1 MGEYAKTSSIEDII
15 RPIKKAPQ
23 IRSDHDIFL
32 IQEVTKDIPFFQ
44 KYIIEGKEDVHQ
56 KSCKHMT
63 YEKFNSGDMVF
74 SQGDRGSKFYII
86 LEGLVGIYIKI
97 KSEQK
102 KVKELKGGESFGEL
116 ALINDAPRSA
126 SIKCITDCHFAV
138 LDKKNYITLFQQ
150 ILDNEIKKEISFY
163 PEIELFSNWNY
174 NKMKSFYN
182 HSFRIKVKKG
192 DTIISESD
200 NIDAIYIIASGEF
213 VVKKK
218 ISSEVEKIQQTEG
231 LHQLKRQ
238 SYLSPSLS
246 NKRLFIMSK
255 YEIFGQENA
264 EDEDPRFYYTVECHS
279 FEGNLIYIK
288 NQDYMKIIMK
298 DELQKEYMQ
307 RYSQRRV
314 QRVQNR
320 MKEITQALNLQ
331 QSDESTIPIQRNK
344 SQQRTLAVI
353 PSEKI
358 EDEVNGL
365 LDIEVKRSVKKR
377 LTCIDALGDQNRI
390 SKDNQNHE
398 NINAI
403 AFLSTD
409 AEDSTPGSNLLNNFK
424 SNNNRS
430 LSIQI
435 TQNMTRSTSEFGKET
450 ISQRFQ
456 KMCFEGATSQTYLK
470 PKTKNLEPQSICF
483 SPKTHYDISNHKLD
497 DESYLKVYTPQ
508 SVSSVNQ
515 SFSPQ
520 VKQSH
525 SIVPIKKNGNLSN
538 FGEAFSPVKTSGTKV
553 IVSQINTLNSIN
565 MIDEDDTQNITS
577 NKDIKDNFN
586 NIQKTSLN
594 HLKSQQTNKFKQ
606 QMRSSSQV
614 VISSR
619 MQNPGESISDDDENH
634 DVEEQQKK
642 SNQQSLNQQSM
653 IRKTLNNIVI
663 NSQKQINH
671 EEPILKN
678 LKKQASSIELQD
690 QEYDQLHPL
699 VKGFHEQL
707 KVRFYNKFKNG
718 SIEDLKSHMS
728 YAPIQTLIPDKLSPE
743 TVKNGVR
750 PVIFLNKKSK
760 ELKSKELKSKEIRE
774 YEQKLKQLIKSDCQI
789 ELESISPLKT
799 KDDKL
804 LRLKIE
810 KSSPESAKEIQK
822 QVGKKSLIN
831 IFQTTV
837 QNNYNNNNNSN
848 NNQMQIGGQ
857 SLKNLLKNE
866 NYNPEKIINCSHTRI
881 ASFDTGMNNQKP
893 FYSPF
898 ASTQNS
904 THIEKNNNQI
914 HLLPNIEKQKSVKNS
929 SFFVKTLDINSN
941 SQGNSQ
947 LKQLLNE
954 GNKSQIYTVNN
965 TKQNQNFSQIQI
977 TNTQRQS
984 KAQVSPKQINSVC
997 NLDLK
1002 NCKFF
1007 MSNKVG
1013 FKGQKGFNCS
1023 QFNLRKDKSQYYI
1036 S

>member
-44 KYIIEGKEDVHQ
+44 KYILEGKEDVHQ

-63 YEKFNSGDMVF
+63 YERFNSGDMVF

-97 KSEQK
+97 KNEQK
-102 KVKELKGGESFGEL
+102 KVKELSRGESFGEL

-126 SIKCITDCHFAV
+126 SIKCIVDCHFAV

-218 ISSEVEKIQQTEG
+218 INNDTEKFQQTED

-238 SYLSPSLS
+238 NYLSPSMA

-264 EDEDPRFYYTVECHS
+264 EDEEPKFYYTVECHS

-288 NQDYMKIIMK
+288 SQDYMKIIMK
-298 DELQKEYMQ
+298 DESQKEYMQ
-307 RYSQRRV
+307 SYSQRRI

-320 MKEITQALNLQ
+320 MKEISQALNLQ
-331 QSDESTIPIQRNK
+331 QSDEATVPFKRNK
-344 SQQRTLAVI
+344 SQQRTLIVI
-353 PSEKI
+353 PSENV
-358 EDEVNGL
+358 EGEVNGL
-365 LDIEVKRSVKKR
+365 LDIDVKRSVKKR

-390 SKDNQNHE
+390 SKE
-398 NINAI
+398 NNNAL

-424 SNNNRS
+424 SNNNNNGS
-430 LSIQI
+430 LSVQI
-435 TQNMTRSTSEFGKET
+435 NQNMRRSASEIGKEI
-450 ISQRFQ
+450 ISSRFQ
-456 KMCFEGATSQTYLK
+456 KINIEGANSQTFLK
-470 PKTKNLEPQSICF
+470 CKTKNLDSQSICF
-483 SPKTHYDISNHKLD
+483 SPQTHNDTPNHKLD
-497 DESYLKVYTPQ
+497 DESYLKVNTPQ
-508 SVSSVNQ
+508 SVSSANQ

-520 VKQSH
+520 VKKSH
-525 SIVPIKKNGNLSN
+525 SIVHIKKNGNLSN
-538 FGEAFSPVKTSGTKV
+538 FGEIFSPVKTTGTKV

-565 MIDEDDTQNITS
+565 MIDDDETQNITS
-577 NKDIKDNFN
+577 TKDIKESSN
-586 NIQKTSLN
+586 NIQKTNLN
-594 HLKSQQTNKFKQ
+594 QLKSQQTNNFKQ

-614 VISSR
+614 LISSR
-619 MQNPGESISDDDENH
+619 NQNHGESMIDDD
-634 DVEEQQKK
+634 DQCF
-642 SNQQSLNQQSM
+642 NQQNL
-653 IRKTLNNIVI
+653 IKKTLNNIVI

-671 EEPILKN
+671 DETIQKN
-678 LKKQASSIELQD
+678 FKKQASCIELQD
-690 QEYDQLHPL
+690 QDYDQLHPL

-728 YAPIQTLIPDKLSPE
+728 YAPIQTLQPDKLNPE
-743 TVKNGVR
+743 IIKNGVR
-750 PVIFLNKKSK
+750 PAIFLNKKSK
-760 ELKSKELKSKEIRE
+760 EIKSKEIRE

-804 LRLKIE
+804 QRLKIE
-810 KSSPESAKEIQK
+810 NNSPLSAKEAKKSIA
-822 QVGKKSLIN
+822 KKSLIN
-831 IFQTTV
+831 IFQTTI
-837 QNNYNNNNNSN
+837 QNNNSN
-848 NNQMQIGGQ
+848 SNQTQVVGGQ
-857 SLKNLLKNE
+857 FLKNLLKSE
-866 NYNPEKIINCSHTRI
+866 NYSPEKIINYGHTRI
-881 ASFDTGMNNQKP
+881 ASFDVGMNNYQKP

-898 ASTQNS
+898 ASTQN
-904 THIEKNNNQI
+904 TNHAEKSINQI
-914 HLLPNIEKQKSVKNS
+914 HLLPNIEKPKTLKNS
-929 SFFVKTLDINSN
+929 SFLVKTFDIHNN
-941 SQGNSQ
+941 SQGNSSS
-947 LKQLLNE
+947 KQQHNE
-954 GNKSQIYTVNN
+954 GIQNQIQTLKNP
-965 TKQNQNFSQIQI
+965 KQNHNFSQIQI
-977 TNTQRQS
+977 NNTHRQS
-984 KAQVSPKQINSVC
+984 QASPKQINSLSS
-997 NLDLK
+997 LDLK
-1002 NCKFF
+1002 NYTFF

-1023 QFNLRKDKSQYYI
+1023 QFNLRKDKSSYYN

>member
-1 MGEYAKTSSIEDII
+1 MGEYAKSSSIEDII

-44 KYIIEGKEDVHQ
+44 KYIMEGKEDVHQ

-63 YEKFNSGDMVF
+63 YERFSSGDMVF

-102 KVKELKGGESFGEL
+102 KVKELRGGESFGEL

-218 ISSEVEKIQQTEG
+218 INSDSEKVQQTED

-238 SYLSPSLS
+238 SYLSPSIS

-264 EDEDPRFYYTVECHS
+264 EDEDPKFFYTVECHS

-288 NQDYMKIIMK
+288 SQDYMKIIMK
-298 DELQKEYMQ
+298 DESQKEYMQ
-307 RYSQRRV
+307 SYSQRRI

-320 MKEITQALNLQ
+320 MHEISQALNLQ
-331 QSDESTIPIQRNK
+331 QSDEVTVPFKRNK
-344 SQQRTLAVI
+344 SQQRTLAII

-358 EDEVNGL
+358 EGEVNGL

-390 SKDNQNHE
+390 SKNNQNHE
-398 NINAI
+398 NNNAI

-424 SNNNRS
+424 SSNNGN
-430 LSIQI
+430 LSVQI
-435 TQNMTRSTSEFGKET
+435 NQNMRRSTSEFGKET

-456 KMCFEGATSQTYLK
+456 KMSIEGANSQTYLK
-470 PKTKNLEPQSICF
+470 CKTKNLESQSICF
-483 SPKTHYDISNHKLD
+483 SPQTHYEIHNHKFD
-497 DESYLKVYTPQ
+497 DESYLKINTPQ

-520 VKQSH
+520 VKKSH

-565 MIDEDDTQNITS
+565 MIDEDEAQNITS
-577 NKDIKDNFN
+577 TKDIKDN
-586 NIQKTSLN
+586 IQKSN
-594 HLKSQQTNKFKQ
+594 INNLKSQQTNNLKQ

-614 VISSR
+614 IISSR
-619 MQNPGESISDDDENH
+619 MQIPGESISDDDINH
-634 DVEEQQKK
+634 EEEEQQKQ
-642 SNQQSLNQQSM
+642 STQQCFNQQNL
-653 IRKTLNNIVI
+653 IKKTLNNIVI
-663 NSQKQINH
+663 ASQKQISH
-671 EEPILKN
+671 EEPIYKN
-678 LKKQASSIELQD
+678 LKKQTSSIELQD
-690 QEYDQLHPL
+690 QDYDQLHPL

-728 YAPIQTLIPDKLSPE
+728 YAPIQTLQPDKLSLE

-750 PVIFLNKKSK
+750 PVIFLNK
-760 ELKSKELKSKEIRE
+760 KSKELKSKEIRE

-789 ELESISPLKT
+789 ELESISPLKI

-804 LRLKIE
+804 QRLKIE
-810 KSSPESAKEIQK
+810 KISPQSAKETQK
-822 QVGKKSLIN
+822 SVAKKSLIN

-837 QNNYNNNNNSN
+837 QNNNNSN
-848 NNQMQIGGQ
+848 NNQTTQIGGQ
-857 SLKNLLKNE
+857 YLKNLLKNE
-866 NYNPEKIINCSHTRI
+866 NYSPEKIINYSHARL
-881 ASFDTGMNNQKP
+881 ASFDTVISNQKP

-898 ASTQNS
+898 VSTQNNS
-904 THIEKNNNQI
+904 QLEKNTNQI
-914 HLLPNIEKQKSVKNS
+914 HLLPNIEKPKSVKNS
-929 SFFVKTLDINSN
+929 SFFIKTFDINNN
-941 SQGNSQ
+941 SQCNSA
-947 LKQLLNE
+947 LKQQLND
-954 GNKSQIYTVNN
+954 GNKSQIQTVNN
-965 TKQNQNFSQIQI
+965 NKQNQNFSQIQI
-977 TNTQRQS
+977 NNSHRQS
-984 KAQVSPKQINSVC
+984 QAQASPKQINNVC

-1002 NCKFF
+1002 NCTFF

-1023 QFNLRKDKSQYYI
+1023 QFNLRKDKSQYYN